1 MANKTANFNLRMD
14 PEIKGRAE
22 ELFSSFGMT
31 MADAV
36 NIFIYKSLLVG
47 GLPFDVRYP
56 EDGMPAKRRAK
67 KAAPLTEVKQ
77 TSEVV
82 VEELPVPSEDV
93 KQSEQA
99 SVRRSSVQ
107 DLFKHM

>member
-22 ELFSSFGMT
+22 ELFSS
-31 MADAV
+31 
-36 NIFIYKSLLVG
+36 
-47 GLPFDVRYP
+47 
-56 EDGMPAKRRAK
+56 
-67 KAAPLTEVKQ
+67 LTEVKQ

-82 VEELPVPSEDV
+82 VEELPVTSEDV